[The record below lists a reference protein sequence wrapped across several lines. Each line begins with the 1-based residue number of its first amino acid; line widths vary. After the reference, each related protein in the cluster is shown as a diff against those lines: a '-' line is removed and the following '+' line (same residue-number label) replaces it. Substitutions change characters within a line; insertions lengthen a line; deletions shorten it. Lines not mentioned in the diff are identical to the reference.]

1 MAYKKLWWEFPESN
15 EYEYKWE
22 GNYGAKGEKRA
33 PRRKA
38 TPEQIAKQNQRNR
51 EKKMRRL
58 IKKNFRAGDL
68 WCTLKYPKGTRLAAE
83 KVKKDMKVFFDAMRK
98 AYKAREEPFKYIYRL
113 EVGKQGGI
121 HIHLLCNRLTDKPVK
136 GKPDTDTLIQRAW
149 KPGRVNFESLYDA
162 GGYQQLAEYIVKKP
176 DKQTEKQLSM
186 FPDAE
191 QKEFLR
197 YSSSRNLIRP
207 VPEQKEYKRRTLKK
221 LMENGPEPT
230 PGYYIDKNS
239 IRKGVNPYTGLSYY
253 QYIEYRIRDGDG
265 WSRADGEDKPP
276 WEF

>member
-1 MAYKKLWWEFPESN
+1 MAYRELWWEFPDSIEH
-15 EYEYKWE
+15 EYKWM

-33 PRRKA
+33 PKRKA
-38 TPEQIAKQNQRNR
+38 TPEQIAKQNQRIR

-58 IKKNFRAGDL
+58 IKKNFRTGDM
-68 WCTLKYPKGTRLAAE
+68 WCTLKYPKGTRLEAE
-83 KVKKDMKVFFDAMRK
+83 MVKKDMKAFLDAMRK
-98 AYKAREEPFKYIYRL
+98 AYRARGEPFKYIYRM

-121 HIHLLCNRLTDKPVK
+121 HIHILCNRLTDKPVK

-149 KPGRVNFESLYDA
+149 KAGRVNFTSLYDA

-176 DKQTEKQLSM
+176 DEQTEKQLTM
-186 FPDAE
+186 IPEAE

-207 VPEQKEYKRRTLKK
+207 EPKQREYKRRTLRK
-221 LMENGPEPT
+221 LRENGPEPT

-239 IRKGVNPYTGLSYY
+239 IRSGVNPYTGLSYY
-253 QYIEYRIRDGDG
+253 QYIEYRIRAGDDRQD
-265 WSRADGEDKPP
+265 SPP
-276 WEF
+276 WEVTG